1 MAGVLA
7 CVGPRIALA
16 VFALLNGGFWGFLA
30 ACWRWRP
37 ELVER
42 LAITLGTRRGH
53 ERYLKSAPAWGRLA
67 AALTGFWITAAG
79 LYLVGDRIKSPF
91 AVIVLFTIAGCFL
104 IMAIVAGGILARTVG
119 FGDAS
124 SADSGQQSV

>member
-1 MAGVLA
+1 MGA
-7 CVGPRIALA
+7 RIALA
-16 VFALLNGGFWGFLA
+16 VFALLNSAFWGFLA

-42 LAITLGTRRGH
+42 LAILVGTRRGH
-53 ERYLKSAPAWGRLA
+53 ERYLKNVPLWGRLA

-91 AVIVLFTIAGCFL
+91 AVIVLFTIAACFL
-104 IMAIVAGGILARTVG
+104 IMAIVAAGVLVRTVG
-119 FGDAS
+119 FGDGS
-124 SADSGQQSV
+124 STDSGQQPV

>member
-1 MAGVLA
+1 MGA
-7 CVGPRIALA
+7 RIALA
-16 VFALLNGGFWGFLA
+16 GFALLNGAFWGFLA

-42 LAITLGTRRGH
+42 LAIKLGTRRGH
-53 ERYLKSAPAWGRLA
+53 ERYLKGAPAWGRLA
-67 AALTGFWITAAG
+67 ATLTGFWITAAA

-91 AVIVLFTIAGCFL
+91 AVIVLFTIAACFL

-124 SADSGQQSV
+124 ATDSGQQPV